1 MTATTATWATF
12 DTVRFI
18 AASIVRGA
26 ALIAIAAILIL
37 VILPAA
43 LGAAGPDVPIVG

>member
-1 MTATTATWATF
+1 MTTMAATWAKS
-12 DTVRFI
+12 DTIRFI

-43 LGAAGPDVPIVG
+43 LGAAGPDVPIVS